1 MQRNFKEV
9 TGLDVGLDTDIVKV
23 DSSFGMTANE
33 VVSRSQPVDANIY
46 SLAEARAE
54 YFEKDYSFER
64 DFRRGWTMHQNRH
77 ND

>member
-1 MQRNFKEV
+1 
-9 TGLDVGLDTDIVKV
+9 
-23 DSSFGMTANE
+23 MTADE

-46 SLAEARAE
+46 SLDEAGAE

-64 DFRRGWTMHQNRH
+64 DFRRGWTMQQNKH